1 MLRRILDGL
10 NRGLEFFTAVSMGV
24 LVVDVTWQ
32 VITRFIL
39 RNPSEWTEELA
50 TYLMIWVGL
59 LGSAVAF
66 NRKAH
71 LGIDYFVGKLTLQKR
86 RITEC
91 VVYLFTFVFSLLVM
105 FFGGLQLVSKTFA
118 MGQTSPALGL
128 PLGYVYLCIPV
139 AGFFLTIY
147 SLEYLID
154 TLQTIKNSSSSPLR
168 TDASENVIT
177 KDT

>member
-1 MLRRILDGL
+1 MLRRILDAL
-10 NRGLEFFTAVSMGV
+10 NKGLEFFTAVSMGV

-71 LGIDYFVGKLTLQKR
+71 LGIDYFVGKLSQQKR
-86 RITEC
+86 RITEA
-91 VVYLFTFVFSLLVM
+91 VVYLFTFLFSLLVM
-105 FFGGLQLVSKTFA
+105 FFGGLQLVTETFSL
-118 MGQTSPALGL
+118 GQTSPALGL
-128 PLGYVYLCIPV
+128 PLGYVYLCVPV
-139 AGFFLTIY
+139 AGFFLTVY

-154 TLQTIKNSSSSPLR
+154 TLRMIKNLSAGSIQ
-168 TDASENVIT
+168 TDSETDVTT